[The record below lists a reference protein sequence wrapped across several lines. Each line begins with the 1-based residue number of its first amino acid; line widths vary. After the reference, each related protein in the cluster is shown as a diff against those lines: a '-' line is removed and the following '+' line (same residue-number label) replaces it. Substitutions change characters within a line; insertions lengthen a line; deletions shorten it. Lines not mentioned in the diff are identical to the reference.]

1 MKLKS
6 LSFSL
11 SLFSENKYNRMGAH
25 LIVAIAGDLD
35 ARLPHLHVHNQTF
48 DHRQRVLVVTEVLGQ
63 WKRKKKNKT

>member
-1 MKLKS
+1 MKWKS

-11 SLFSENKYNRMGAH
+11 SLLCENKYNWMGAH

-63 WKRKKKNKT
+63 